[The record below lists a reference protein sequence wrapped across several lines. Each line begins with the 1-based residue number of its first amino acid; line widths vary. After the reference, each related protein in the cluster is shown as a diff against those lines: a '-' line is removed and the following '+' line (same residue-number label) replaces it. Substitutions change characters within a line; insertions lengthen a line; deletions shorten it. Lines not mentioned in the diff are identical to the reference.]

1 MNCNIVHV
9 MPLKKNDW
17 YIREQKPELRL
28 DCQESDEWT
37 DLQKP
42 AAKAGAEKD
51 VPLGAKVEVVAAP
64 AVS

>member
-1 MNCNIVHV
+1 
-9 MPLKKNDW
+9 LK
-17 YIREQKPELRL
+17 EE
-28 DCQESDEWT
+28 E
-37 DLQKP
+37 KP